1 MDELKPCPFC
11 GGTNITMGAYSI
23 APECHIECECGAR
36 IELIVNFNA
45 EMSVEEHDDLCAME
59 LTKAW
64 NQRAQQ
70 QDNKPLT
77 LEKQL
82 AEKESEIVRIR
93 NSWSNTISDLSG
105 VAAERDKYK
114 ASLDQ
119 IIRCAACKYA
129 EPFPTDPRVLICANP
144 KWVPTGDGRGVKE
157 PYVKPDDYCS
167 FGEEK
172 DNEMDD

>member
-1 MDELKPCPFC
+1 MYEELVKRLRIKSCDGCPHSQKCINDE
-11 GGTNITMGAYSI
+11 TA
-23 APECHIECECGAR
+23 ECVIRTQAADAIEA
-36 IELIVNFNA
+36 
-45 EMSVEEHDDLCAME
+45 
-59 LTKAW
+59 
-64 NQRAQQ
+64 
-70 QDNKPLT
+70 

-82 AEKESEIVRIR
+82 AETEATADHEHCRYIETLGERDGMEARCQI
-93 NSWSNTISDLSG
+93 IS
-105 VAAERDKYK
+105 AERDKYK

-119 IIRCAACKYA
+119 IIHCAACKYA

-167 FGEEK
+167 FGEVE